1 MDLARMEFFSRALG
15 KRASYNVLL
24 PETGEG
30 PFPVLFQLHGLTDD
44 CNTWIQRSN
53 IALHA
58 NAYPMVIVFPDGG
71 TSAYLNWKAAG
82 RLGRQN
88 YEDLIIID
96 ISDHVRRHLHVTDGP
111 WAIGGFSMGGW
122 GAMWLGL
129 KYPDRFASIWSHSS
143 KFNWRDSDLDFS
155 MLAQPE
161 DVDLPAYAERISML
175 EQKPIISFDCGVD
188 DQLIE
193 ENRDFHN
200 HLEKIGLEHHY
211 SEHPGG
217 HTWVYWDDHVREA
230 LAQHARVLGLTM
242 SGSA

>member
-1 MDLARMEFFSRALG
+1 MDLARIEFFSKALG
-15 KRASYNVLL
+15 KSASYNALL

-88 YEDLIIID
+88 YEDLIITD
-96 ISDHVRRHLHVTDGP
+96 ISNHVRRHLHVTDGP
-111 WAIGGFSMGGW
+111 WGIGGLSMGGW

-129 KYPDRFASIWSHSS
+129 KYPDRFASIWAHSS

-155 MLAQPE
+155 MLAEPE
-161 DVDLPAYAERISML
+161 DVDLPRYAERTATL
-175 EQKPIISFDCGVD
+175 EQQPVISFDCGVD

-193 ENRDFHN
+193 ENRAFHN
-200 HLEKIGLEHHY
+200 HLDRIGLEHHY
-211 SEHPGG
+211 AEHSGG
-217 HTWVYWDDHVREA
+217 HTWAYWDEHVREA
-230 LAQHARVLGLTM
+230 LRQHARVLGIT
-242 SGSA
+242 ATR